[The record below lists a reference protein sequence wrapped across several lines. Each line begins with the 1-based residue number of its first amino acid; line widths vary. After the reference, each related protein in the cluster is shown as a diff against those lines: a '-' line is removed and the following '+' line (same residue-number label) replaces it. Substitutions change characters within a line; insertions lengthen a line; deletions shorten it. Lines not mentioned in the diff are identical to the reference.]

1 MVFSDLRVFYQTVY
15 PKDEGSPL
23 ILDIDETKT
32 LRLKYNQNIF
42 SLQVSDINYDYP
54 SLILYSWKL
63 EGFYEGWSRPGE
75 ENVIRF
81 TNLSPGNYTLRVR
94 AISNEDRR
102 IVLEERS
109 MDIIIEQPLWLSFWA
124 LILYAVIIISIASI
138 TLRIIVLRKQRK
150 ESDEKIRFFVNTAH
164 DIRTP
169 LTLIKAPLEEITE
182 REQLTSSGQS
192 NINTALRNVNA
203 LLRLTTNLINF
214 ERADTYSGSLYVS
227 EYELSTYME
236 ETIDAFRSYANIKH
250 INLTYESSFRYLNV
264 WLDKD
269 KMDSILKNIIS
280 NALKYTPDGGNVHV
294 FTSETE
300 DTWSI
305 EVKDTGIGIPA
316 SEQKKLFKMHFRGSN
331 AINSKVTG
339 SGIGLLLVGNLYAYI
354 KESSTSAAWKGKA
367 LASKSRS
374 PKGTSI
380 SAKQSNALNPKTNG
394 LFIRLPECLSMPL
407 LHHPLLPVESTTRRN
422 NSHKTTVTTRKFLL

>member
-1 MVFSDLRVFYQTVY
+1 MVFNDLRVFYQTVY

-316 SEQKKLFKMHFRGSN
+316 SEQKSCSRCISVAVMLSIPKLP
-331 AINSKVTG
+331 
-339 SGIGLLLVGNLYAYI
+339 
-354 KESSTSAAWKGKA
+354 AA
-367 LASKSRS
+367 ASDY
-374 PKGTSI
+374 
-380 SAKQSNALNPKTNG
+380 
-394 LFIRLPECLSMPL
+394 FW
-407 LHHPLLPVESTTRRN
+407 
-422 NSHKTTVTTRKFLL
+422 

>member
-1 MVFSDLRVFYQTVY
+1 MTCGVFYQTVY

-169 LTLIKAPLEEITE
+169 LTLIKAPLERNHRTRATDFQRTE
-182 REQLTSSGQS
+182 QHQ
-192 NINTALRNVNA
+192 
-203 LLRLTTNLINF
+203 
-214 ERADTYSGSLYVS
+214 YSPAKRKCLV
-227 EYELSTYME
+227 
-236 ETIDAFRSYANIKH
+236 A
-250 INLTYESSFRYLNV
+250 
-264 WLDKD
+264 
-269 KMDSILKNIIS
+269 
-280 NALKYTPDGGNVHV
+280 PDHQ
-294 FTSETE
+294 
-300 DTWSI
+300 
-305 EVKDTGIGIPA
+305 P
-316 SEQKKLFKMHFRGSN
+316 
-331 AINSKVTG
+331 
-339 SGIGLLLVGNLYAYI
+339 Y
-354 KESSTSAAWKGKA
+354 
-367 LASKSRS
+367 
-374 PKGTSI
+374 
-380 SAKQSNALNPKTNG
+380 
-394 LFIRLPECLSMPL
+394 
-407 LHHPLLPVESTTRRN
+407 
-422 NSHKTTVTTRKFLL
+422 